1 MLLLKLLFILTILSS
16 EVVAVA
22 DADRD
27 EASLRMKMV
36 EEQIERRGITDAQ
49 VLKAIRKVPRHLFIP
64 EAFRASAYQDHPV
77 PLGWG
82 QTISQPYIVALM
94 TQLLEIRRGEKVLE
108 IGTGSGYQA
117 AVLAELGASVYSIEI
132 IPELASIA
140 KVNLKRAGYHKI
152 KIKVGD
158 GYLGWKEFAPFDAMI
173 VTCAPED
180 IPSTLVEQLREGGR
194 MVIPVGKENQNQEL
208 VLAEKKGM
216 QIVRRSILPVRFVP
230 MLKENPKTRD

>member
-1 MLLLKLLFILTILSS
+1 MLLLKLFFILTIFSS
-16 EVVAVA
+16 EVAA
-22 DADRD
+22 AAEADRD
-27 EASLRMKMV
+27 KASLRMKMV

-64 EAFRASAYQDHPV
+64 EALRASAYLDHPV

-94 TQLLEIRRGEKVLE
+94 AQILEIRKGDKVLE

-132 IPELASIA
+132 IPELAPVA
-140 KVNLKRAGYHKI
+140 KGNLKRAGYPKI
-152 KIKVGD
+152 KLKVGD
-158 GYLGWKEFAPFDAMI
+158 GYLGWKEAAPFDAMI

-180 IPSTLVEQLREGGR
+180 IPSPLVEQLREGGR
-194 MVIPVGKENQNQEL
+194 MVIPVGRENQAQEL

-216 QIVRRSILPVRFVP
+216 QMVRRSILPVRFVP
-230 MLKENPKTRD
+230 MLREKPKTRD